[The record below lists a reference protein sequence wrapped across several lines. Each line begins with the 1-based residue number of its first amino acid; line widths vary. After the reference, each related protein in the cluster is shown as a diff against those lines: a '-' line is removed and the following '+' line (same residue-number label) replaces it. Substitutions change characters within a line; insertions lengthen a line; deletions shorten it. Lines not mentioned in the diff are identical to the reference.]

1 MSAAIIE
8 NKNIQK
14 IISGLNK
21 LDEHEQLSI
30 LAQINATLLLK
41 KGIPSFTNPPKGL
54 KPPTLSQIDII
65 KHRARK
71 EKVYAK

>member
-14 IISGLNK
+14 IISGFKK
-21 LDEHEQLSI
+21 LDDQEQLSI
-30 LAQINATLLLK
+30 LAQINATLLLN
-41 KGIPSFTNPPKGL
+41 KGIPSFTNPRKGL
-54 KPPTLSQIDII
+54 KPPTLSQIDNI

-71 EKVYAK
+71 FE

>member
-1 MSAAIIE
+1 MSASIIE

-21 LDEHEQLSI
+21 LDDQDQLSI

-41 KGIPSFTNPPKGL
+41 KGVSSFTNPPKGL
-54 KPPTLSQIDII
+54 KPSTLSQIDKI
-65 KHRARK
+65 KHQARK
-71 EKVYAK
+71 FE